1 MATVVR
7 IFRPAKNAMQ
17 SGRGKIKHWVLEFE
31 PSDAKRPDA
40 LMGWAGSRDTR
51 SQLRLSF
58 DSKEDALAYAQ
69 RNGFVARVQEPKERT
84 VQPKNYADNFAFNRV
99 L

>member
-7 IFRPAKNAMQ
+7 IFRPAKSAMQ
-17 SGRGKIKHWVLEFE
+17 SGRGKVKLWVLEFE

-69 RNGFVARVQEPKERT
+69 RNGFVARVHEPKERT
-84 VQPKNYADNFAFNRV
+84 VQPKNYAENFAFNRV
-99 L
+99 S